1 MGIKFWA
8 NIALCCLL
16 IAAISK
22 GVQTFS
28 RSSVA
33 EVLRP
38 VDHLSDETKELLK
51 EVDLV
56 RYGVRMKKGKNQ
68 VDGIFSFENRS
79 EQKIGKVT
87 ISCKMIDKNGRFLGR
102 QKWLLG
108 QPIDMLSK
116 QTIVSQNN
124 RMFIPRRAEKIE
136 CVIVDLSNVEKPLI
150 AVHRSH
156 GESGSHDGHQ
166 KSSSTSTH

>member
-1 MGIKFWA
+1 M
-8 NIALCCLL
+8 ALCCLL
-16 IAAISK
+16 VAAISK
-22 GVQTFS
+22 GVHTLS
-28 RSSVA
+28 GSSVA

-51 EVDLV
+51 QVDLV
-56 RYGVRMKKGKNQ
+56 RYGVRMKKGNNL

-87 ISCKMIDKNGRFLGR
+87 ISCKMMDKNDRFLGR

-124 RMFIPRRAEKIE
+124 RMFVPKRAEKIE
-136 CVIVDLSNVEKPLI
+136 CGIVDLSLVEKPLI

-156 GESGSHDGHQ
+156 GDSGSYDGSQ
-166 KSSSTSTH
+166 KSSSTSAH